1 MGIKDDNVTY
11 LSDKRNSISNQK
23 YSSDTFTSRPTNN
36 TSITKNPYIN
46 SIKDI
51 LYGVIDM
58 SYNGERLNNSN
69 HMELKDMDKI
79 LEKYIDKM
87 DRDQSDLRNDIRTS
101 ENRTTHL
108 IEKMEERIQLSD
120 ANMEKRME
128 KIEKLIENN
137 INQNRE
143 NSNRL
148 ESKIDNNNKF
158 IISISISVII
168 GVAAM
173 VISVISM
180 IKP

>member
-58 SYNGERLNNSN
+58 SYNGERLNNSK

-79 LEKYIDKM
+79 LEK
-87 DRDQSDLRNDIRTS
+87 
-101 ENRTTHL
+101 
-108 IEKMEERIQLSD
+108 
-120 ANMEKRME
+120 
-128 KIEKLIENN
+128 
-137 INQNRE
+137 
-143 NSNRL
+143 
-148 ESKIDNNNKF
+148 
-158 IISISISVII
+158 
-168 GVAAM
+168 
-173 VISVISM
+173 
-180 IKP
+180 